1 MDSQYSGRTL
11 AGSDTRTRMR
21 LTLACNGVIRLV
33 LLTLSFFAFAWLLAW
48 TQDRCCV
55 LYHTIPTS
63 LSSFF
68 GFKVSL
74 IQYGSD
80 GGWITNA

>member
-1 MDSQYSGRTL
+1 MDGYHESLEMGQRMDSHYIGGTL

-33 LLTLSFFAFAWLLAW
+33 LLTLNFLLLAWLLAAW

-68 GFKVSL
+68 RV
-74 IQYGSD
+74 
-80 GGWITNA
+80 